1 MVNIKSWFAE
11 LMMLS
16 SIKIPRCLQS
26 NREVTSITLRTCIC
40 GCISISLWDIVYL
53 RSECENGDIVVRFVA
68 SKMKVAPLQSI
79 SVPHLELMGAVLG
92 KRLALSVAKTLMINK
107 PSITFWTDS
116 ISVLWWVKGYSRQ
129 FKPFVANRIGEIQ
142 SEISSDRWRY
152 IPTSENPA
160 DYLTCGTTL
169 VELSQLRV
177 WWEGRAFLSK
187 GEIDWPQLK
196 ITATLD
202 NNVDLC

>member
-1 MVNIKSWFAE
+1 
-11 LMMLS
+11 MLS
-16 SIKIPRCLQS
+16 RIKIPRCLQS
-26 NREVTSITLRTCIC
+26 NREVTSITLHTCIC

-79 SVPHLELMGAVLG
+79 SVPRLELMRALLR
-92 KRLALSVAKTLMINK
+92 KRLALSVAKTLTINK

-177 WWEGRAFLSK
+177 WWEGPAFLSK